1 MIIFV
6 YKMNKNKKLTRQLK
20 IVNQI
25 FFNYSIFL

>member
-25 FFNYSIFL
+25 FLTTAFFL